1 MSRMW
6 IWFFLSVKRWL
17 RHKGFAAVLL
27 AMPVVLWGIQ
37 KMEPEETEKIRIG
50 VSAKDQG
57 LGAEIAGS
65 LSQADTEGMFE
76 FVLYQKEEELK
87 EAVAARKVECAY
99 LFPEDLEQKLREGN
113 SRRSIIVY
121 TAPSTVLEP
130 LAGEVVFSALA
141 SRYNGI
147 ILQDY
152 MEAQTEEMGQEKGET
167 APDREE
173 ALFWYHTYLENG
185 STFRFEYQVLE
196 EERIPGSVLDAEG
209 RQEAGTLTKKQV
221 FPVRGLIGIF
231 VFLSAFFSACNLKE
245 DEKKG
250 LFFPLPFYERLF
262 CKGAALAAPV
272 FLAVCAG
279 LISLFAVGDFQGI
292 WLETGALAACGFFSV
307 LYGAAVSMAVPRGEA
322 LAMIIPA
329 LALSLLLVCPVFI
342 DAGKWFDFIGNLQKI
357 LPPAWY
363 LKMF

>member
-37 KMEPEETEKIRIG
+37 RMEPEETEKIRIG
-50 VSAKDQG
+50 VTSEDQG

-65 LSQADTEGMFE
+65 LSETDREGMFE
-76 FVLYQKEEELK
+76 FVLYQDAEELK

-99 LFPEDLEQKLREGN
+99 LFPENLEQKLREGD
-113 SRRSIIVY
+113 SRRSITVY

-152 MEAQTEEMGQEKGET
+152 IEALAEETNSGKKET

-173 ALFWYHTYLENG
+173 ALFWYNTYLENR

-196 EERIPGSVLDAEG
+196 GEKIPASVEDREGTEET
-209 RQEAGTLTKKQV
+209 GTLTRKKT
-221 FPVRGLIGIF
+221 FPVRGLIGVF

-250 LFFPLPFYERLF
+250 LFFPLPFYDRLL
-262 CKGAALAAPV
+262 CKSAALAAPV

-292 WLETGALAACGFFSV
+292 GLEIGALAACGFFSV
-307 LYGAAVSMAVPRGEA
+307 LYGAAMSMAVPRGEV
-322 LAMIIPA
+322 LAMMIPA
-329 LALSLLLVCPVFI
+329 LALGLLLVCPVFI
-342 DAGKWFDFIGNLQKI
+342 DAGKWFGFIRSLQRI

>member
-1 MSRMW
+1 MSRMG

-37 KMEPEETEKIRIG
+37 RMEPEETEKIRIG
-50 VSAKDQG
+50 TASEDKG
-57 LGAEIAGS
+57 LGEEIAES
-65 LSQADTEGMFE
+65 LSQADTGGMFE
-76 FVLYQKEEELK
+76 FVLYQDEEGLK
-87 EAVAARKVECAY
+87 QAVASGKVECAY
-99 LFPEDLEQKLREGN
+99 LFPENLEQKLREGE
-113 SRRSIIVY
+113 SRRSITVY

-141 SRYNGI
+141 ARYNGI

-152 MEAQTEEMGQEKGET
+152 IEARAGEMDSGKKESVPDKEEV
-167 APDREE
+167 
-173 ALFWYHTYLENG
+173 LFWYHTYLENG

-196 EERIPGSVLDAEG
+196 GEEIPVPARNIGGEND
-209 RQEAGTLTKKQV
+209 TLARKQI
-221 FPVRGLIGIF
+221 FPVRGLIGVF
-231 VFLSAFFSACNLKE
+231 VFLSAFFSAYNLKE

-250 LFFPLPFYERLF
+250 LFFPLPFYERLL

-279 LISLFAVGDFQGI
+279 LISLFVAGDFQGI

-307 LYGAAVSMAVPRGEA
+307 LYGAAAGLAVPKAEV
-322 LAMIIPA
+322 LAMMIPA
-329 LALSLLLVCPVFI
+329 LALGLLLVCPVFI
-342 DAGKWFDFIGNLQKI
+342 DAGKWFDFIGSLQRI

-363 LKMF
+363 LKIF